1 LCNKT
6 TLITLSFTHQ
16 VDLDANI
23 KTIVPGSADNSR
35 KFGLCYSKPSSTIEN
50 LYVATDDTGDSQVY
64 AISLITGARKNL
76 FQMGNRFQSLDY
88 MAGVGSLVGHPW
100 GRDILFAGT
109 SKLRSLFCEQNPIF
123 LFS

>member
-1 LCNKT
+1 M
-6 TLITLSFTHQ
+6 SFTHQ

-50 LYVATDDTGDSQVY
+50 LYVATEDGGNSQVY

-76 FQMGNRFQSLDY
+76 LRMGNKFKSLGY
-88 MAGVGSLVGHPW
+88 MAGVGALAGHPW

-109 SKLRSLFCEQNPIF
+109 SKICFC
-123 LFS
+123 